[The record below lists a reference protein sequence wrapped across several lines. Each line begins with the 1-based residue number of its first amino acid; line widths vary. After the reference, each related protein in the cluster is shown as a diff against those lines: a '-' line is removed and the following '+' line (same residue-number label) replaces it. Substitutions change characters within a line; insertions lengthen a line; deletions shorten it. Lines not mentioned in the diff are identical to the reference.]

1 MPAISRWIA
10 RQSTT
15 SVVPPIPDS
24 RCGAVPPEDRR
35 HAYRIAGHLAG
46 GYERELARRASF
58 AALYDIGDR
67 RFQLQVATSRSSPP
81 PLRRTEGRRRPRI
94 NQSGRAKRDRVE
106 ARGRWLWPERWERCS
121 SSAEPSGI
129 APGAKVGLASPV
141 PARCDVVDLPAVP
154 ATPRRLAMTAR

>member
-67 RFQLQVATSRSSPP
+67 RFQLQVATSRCSP
-81 PLRRTEGRRRPRI
+81 
-94 NQSGRAKRDRVE
+94 
-106 ARGRWLWPERWERCS
+106 
-121 SSAEPSGI
+121 SAETSGI

-141 PARCDVVDLPAVP
+141 PARP
-154 ATPRRLAMTAR
+154 